1 MLDDANEIIETRR
14 YHTIPKQGPGFEG
27 EHYLATRYQ
36 RDAMDQLVRTLKP
49 DGTIER
55 TVHDQRGLAISRWV
69 GTNDTGATP
78 TDPTGNGAPGNNMKP
93 VWLGE
98 YDHGQPDG
106 DGELTEERCPVDDT
120 PANDRVITHAYD
132 ERGNLTHTTTTDGT
146 DVFIDVTEYDN
157 LDQPIAETRYHT
169 AVDDANRLEH
179 SETSYDSQQRVFNT
193 RTWGVDPA
201 TGNLTQPLDAGTW
214 YDPNSNVIKTTEA
227 GRTVVH
233 KTVFDSLDDPAHQY
247 TVVESDPPPA
257 VPNDVSGDIVI
268 SQTDL
273 LRDASRQVIARVL
286 RRRFHDATGTGALGG
301 PTGDQ
306 PRARCTWTSAWHD
319 PIGRSIFGAN
329 YGTVPQPAPVDTAA
343 MDLAGWQRPAL
354 PPVGSDI
361 VLVSRSLPVI
371 GRGPTAGW
379 WTPWLGGSM
388 PMGSL
393 CAPARL
399 SAIPVC
405 LASSHSSAS
414 RLRIWLAR

>member
-1 MLDDANEIIETRR
+1 M
-14 YHTIPKQGPGFEG
+14 
-27 EHYLATRYQ
+27 
-36 RDAMDQLVRTLKP
+36 
-49 DGTIER
+49 
-55 TVHDQRGLAISRWV
+55 
-69 GTNDTGATP
+69 TP
-78 TDPTGNGAPGNNMKP
+78 TDLVVTPTAKTTLPQPGIQRRWTALP
-93 VWLGE
+93 GE
-98 YDHGQPDG
+98 
-106 DGELTEERCPVDDT
+106 
-120 PANDRVITHAYD
+120 AFA
-132 ERGNLTHTTTTDGT
+132 
-146 DVFIDVTEYDN
+146 
-157 LDQPIAETRYHT
+157 
-169 AVDDANRLEH
+169 
-179 SETSYDSQQRVFNT
+179 DSWF
-193 RTWGVDPA
+193 A
-201 TGNLTQPLDAGTW
+201 
-214 YDPNSNVIKTTEA
+214 PNSNVIKTTSPGGKA
-227 GRTVVH
+227 VK
-233 KTVFDSLDDPAHQY
+233 KTVFDSLDDPIHRY
-247 TVVESDPPPA
+247 TVVEASTPPT

-268 SQTDL
+268 SQLDL

-306 PRARCTWTSAWHD
+306 PRARCTWTSAWLD